1 MLERRPTRPGQIAL
15 VAIVILY
22 IGILLGAPLAAVGQR
37 AFASGIDAV
46 IKALTDKDVLAA
58 FRLTGLLV
66 LAATVINTL
75 AGIALAWVL
84 VRQRFPGRDLIN
96 GLVDLPF
103 VVSPVIIGYVI
114 IIVFGRQGWFP
125 DLPIQIAFSWPGML
139 LVTVFVSLPFV
150 TREVMPVLAALTREQ
165 EEAAQTL
172 GASPLL
178 TFRRVVLPAI
188 WPGVL
193 YGIVLTLARALGEF
207 GAVAVAGG
215 GIQGVTETATIYI
228 FRALH
233 DRNAIGAYSLAIV
246 LGLASIIIL
255 LLMNL
260 LRVTPDRKSQ

>member
-1 MLERRPTRPGQIAL
+1 VLERKPTKPGQIAL
-15 VAIVILY
+15 IAIVLLY
-22 IGILLGAPLAAVGQR
+22 IGILLAAPLAAVGQR
-37 AFASGIDAV
+37 AFSGGIGLV
-46 IKALTDKDVLAA
+46 IKALTDKEVLAA
-58 FRLTGLLV
+58 MRMTALLV
-66 LAATVINTL
+66 FAATAINTV

-84 VRQRFPGRDLIN
+84 VRQKFPGRDLIN

-114 IIVFGRQGWFP
+114 IILFGRQGWFP
-125 DLPIQIAFSWPGML
+125 ELPIQIAFSWPGML

-150 TREVMPVLAALTREQ
+150 TREVMPVLATLTREQ
-165 EEAAQTL
+165 EEAAHTL
-172 GASPLL
+172 GASPML

-193 YGIVLTLARALGEF
+193 YGIVLTMARALGEF

-233 DRNAIGAYSLAIV
+233 DRNTIGAYSLAIV
-246 LGLASIIIL
+246 LGLLSIVIL
-255 LLMNL
+255 LLMNTF
-260 LRVTPDRKSQ
+260 RVTPDRKSQ